1 MSLHVRSEAAAFS
14 EGDPSS
20 HPLDP
25 ETRSYMEQHLGRNLD
40 DVRIRSG
47 KAAAASASWLGAD
60 AYARGRTIVLG
71 HGYQADAPQG
81 RWLLAHELV
90 HAIQQSTGRGA
101 PAHADA
107 ATLERIANAAADI
120 VASGGSLSA
129 GFDFGSAP
137 YGMIQRH
144 LNDTPCTGTRYN
156 ASAREIW
163 MAANNA
169 IEQAYRDAHLNNSIF
184 FGSDFED
191 SLLKIGPEGPR
202 AVPNRRPWR
211 EGPAEVALPKGVK
224 EKSFGNILLRDLRG
238 LERQRRPDIVDF
250 TARAFYE
257 IKSTGYEDRG
267 QVQLQSYY
275 KITETILMHHGVDEP
290 PWRPDSTPYWYPKHV
305 LPMWSPDPRIELA
318 VCTEAT
324 DYARYP
330 GMIIYEVRR
339 LPRRRRRQRT
349 QDVRMYDFWNE
360 YDSFRPAVDASLK
373 KGIQEF
379 DPSSPDYVIIVPN
392 EFFQIP
398 AIRQITRE
406 AMEPRWDK
414 FRVQPEIARR
424 RLILDPRVTQFWLGV
439 VCIVGGAAIIVVS
452 AGAFAPAAAGA
463 GAVVAVEMA
472 GATTAATAGIE
483 STIIVPASMA
493 AQVAGT
499 TAVTT
504 TTEAI
509 SVATYN
515 AMLGSATIK
524 AVAATAGVL
533 LIVGSAKGAQ
543 ASTGRAEIDSV
554 IAFRAVPV
562 NDFTDR
568 SGTLYADSNSTVMDN
583 MYSDKDINDK
593 FNVGAKVY
601 YNNQPHWIFGRVA
614 VK

>member
-1 MSLHVRSEAAAFS
+1 
-14 EGDPSS
+14 
-20 HPLDP
+20 
-25 ETRSYMEQHLGRNLD
+25 
-40 DVRIRSG
+40 
-47 KAAAASASWLGAD
+47 
-60 AYARGRTIVLG
+60 
-71 HGYQADAPQG
+71 
-81 RWLLAHELV
+81 
-90 HAIQQSTGRGA
+90 
-101 PAHADA
+101 
-107 ATLERIANAAADI
+107 
-120 VASGGSLSA
+120 
-129 GFDFGSAP
+129 
-137 YGMIQRH
+137 
-144 LNDTPCTGTRYN
+144 
-156 ASAREIW
+156 
-163 MAANNA
+163 
-169 IEQAYRDAHLNNSIF
+169 
-184 FGSDFED
+184 
-191 SLLKIGPEGPR
+191 
-202 AVPNRRPWR
+202 
-211 EGPAEVALPKGVK
+211 
-224 EKSFGNILLRDLRG
+224 
-238 LERQRRPDIVDF
+238 
-250 TARAFYE
+250 
-257 IKSTGYEDRG
+257 
-267 QVQLQSYY
+267 
-275 KITETILMHHGVDEP
+275 
-290 PWRPDSTPYWYPKHV
+290 
-305 LPMWSPDPRIELA
+305 
-318 VCTEAT
+318 
-324 DYARYP
+324 
-330 GMIIYEVRR
+330 
-339 LPRRRRRQRT
+339 
-349 QDVRMYDFWNE
+349 
-360 YDSFRPAVDASLK
+360 
-373 KGIQEF
+373 
-379 DPSSPDYVIIVPN
+379 VIIVPN